1 MPSKRLPIRWLTL
14 AEIVAVAALVITGLS
29 FWDSHRERVR
39 EDRERSVAA
48 REKEAEARAAALKQT
63 FVMTGQREDD
73 GAKVRL
79 TSVNEGQVI
88 QTQTVWFPAQLRSD
102 SVETT
107 GNPRLEVGWIEN
119 GLRKHA
125 GKSRTGRVPVGVLTV
140 FIEDGVTKTDR
151 AIYQLGYSIHPRTL
165 RADKV
170 ELEGLSLARRGVEGD
185 LQAAAGAL
193 WAARETGGQ

>member
-1 MPSKRLPIRWLTL
+1 MTEETPSKRLPIRWLTL

-39 EDRERSVAA
+39 EDRERSAA
-48 REKEAEARAAALKQT
+48 ASERQAEARAAALKQT

-73 GAKVRL
+73 GARVRL

-88 QTQTVWFPAQLRSD
+88 QTQTVWFPPELRSD

-107 GNPRLEVGWIEN
+107 GNPRLEAAWIEN

-125 GKSRTGRVPVGVLTV
+125 GKARTGRVPVGVLTV

-151 AIYQLGYSIHPRTL
+151 AVYQLGYTIHPRTL

-170 ELEGLSLARRGVEGD
+170 ELEGLSLARRGVSGD
-185 LQAAAGAL
+185 LQAAAGSL
-193 WAARETGGQ
+193 WSAR

>member
-1 MPSKRLPIRWLTL
+1 MTQETSSKRLPIRWLTL

-39 EDRERSVAA
+39 EDRERAAAA
-48 REKEAEARAAALKQT
+48 REKEADARAAALKQT

-107 GNPRLEVGWIEN
+107 GNPRLEASWIEN

-170 ELEGLSLARRGVEGD
+170 ELEGLSLARRGVSGD
-185 LQAAAGAL
+185 LQAAADTL
-193 WAARETGGQ
+193 WAAR

>member
-1 MPSKRLPIRWLTL
+1 MSDTPSKRLPIRWLTL
-14 AEIVAVAALVITGLS
+14 AEIVAVSALVITGLS

-39 EDRERSVAA
+39 EARDRMAAVSERQAEA
-48 REKEAEARAAALKQT
+48 QAEARKMT
-63 FVMTGQREDD
+63 FVMTGERED
-73 GAKVRL
+73 GGKRVRL

-88 QTQTVWFPAQLRSD
+88 QTQTVWFPVEIRSD

-107 GNPRLEVGWIEN
+107 GSPRLEVGWIER
-119 GLRKHA
+119 GLIKHT
-125 GKSRTGRVPVGVLTV
+125 GKTRTGRVPVGVLTV

-151 AIYQLGYSIHPRTL
+151 SIYNLGYSVHARTL

-170 ELEGLSLARRGVEGD
+170 GLEGLSVARRNVAGD

-193 WAARETGGQ
+193 WSAR